1 MTLPNGIDLDQYKT
15 QAKELLKQARAAQP
29 AALDRLRQ
37 HHPEHESLARS
48 ESIRLADAQ
57 LVIARENGFPS
68 WAKFKDYLVF
78 RNAVHALDAGDLARL
93 EALLDQHPA
102 LVRYHCRRGEWYE
115 AGYFAGATLLHHIAG
130 NPIRCPLPPNILD
143 IARLLLSRGFEPK
156 AAQETIGLLLTS
168 KQASEAGVALPL
180 IDLLVAAGATFDLN
194 EPDVLSLPLLNVAP
208 ATAEGLIGRGVTM
221 DVRHAAALG
230 RRETLTKLLTAHI
243 DPALLEEALAFACN
257 RGQEE
262 AVSLLVRHGAK
273 GDVLVTP
280 GGQTPRTAL
289 HEAANGG
296 FGDIVRILL
305 DNGANVSVVEPRW
318 GGTSVEWA
326 EHGGHP
332 EVAAL
337 LRQHGS
343 A

>member
-1 MTLPNGIDLDQYKT
+1 MTPPTGIDLDQYKT
-15 QAKELLKQARAAQP
+15 QAKELLQQVRAAEP

-37 HHPEHESLARS
+37 HHPEHESLAAS
-48 ESIRLADAQ
+48 ESIQLADAQ

-78 RNAVHALDAGDLARL
+78 RNAVHALDAGDLAQL
-93 EALLDQHPA
+93 QALLDQHPA

-130 NPIRCPLPPNILD
+130 NPARCPLPPNILD
-143 IARLLLSRGFEPK
+143 IARLLLSRGFEPQ
-156 AAQETIGLLLTS
+156 AAQDTIGLLLTS
-168 KQASEAGVALPL
+168 RQASEAGVALPL
-180 IDLLVAAGATFDLN
+180 IDLLVAAGAQFDLN
-194 EPDVLSLPLLNVAP
+194 EPDVLSMPLLNLAP
-208 ATAEGLIGRGVTM
+208 ATADDLVRRGAKM
-221 DVRHAAALG
+221 DIRYAAALG
-230 RRETLTKLLTAHI
+230 RIETLRNLLASNLDH
-243 DPALLEEALAFACN
+243 ALLEEALVYACV

-289 HEAANGG
+289 HEAANRG

-305 DNGANVSVVEPRW
+305 ENGANTRVVEPRW
-318 GGTSVEWA
+318 GCTAAEWA

-337 LRQHGS
+337 LRQYDQ